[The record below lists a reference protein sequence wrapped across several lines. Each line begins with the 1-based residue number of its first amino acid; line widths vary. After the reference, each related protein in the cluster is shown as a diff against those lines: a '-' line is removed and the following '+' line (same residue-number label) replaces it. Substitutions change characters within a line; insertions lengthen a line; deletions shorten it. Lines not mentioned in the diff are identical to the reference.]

1 MNEEL
6 KSVFNICDTMIKNCD
21 IDYNL
26 LRKMSIDENFFK
38 EYDNTRIVN
47 SFLFTFSR
55 LQDKIGAKLFK
66 KMLYELKEIDDIATP
81 MIDVLN
87 LLEKLQIIKSKSD
100 WDELREL
107 RNTLAHEY
115 PFALQER
122 VENIALALD
131 GYKLLKEIYN
141 NLKASL

>member
-6 KSVFNICDTMIKNCD
+6 KSIFNICDTMIKNCD
-21 IDYNL
+21 IDYDL
-26 LRKMSIDENFFK
+26 LRKTSIDENFFE
-38 EYDNTRIVN
+38 EYENTRVVN
-47 SFLFTFSR
+47 SFLFTFSK
-55 LQDKIGAKLFK
+55 LQDKIGAKLFRK
-66 KMLYELKEIDDIATP
+66 VLYELKEIDDIATP
-81 MIDVLN
+81 MIDILN

-122 VENIALALD
+122 VENTALALD